1 MSPLPSLPVVKYGF
15 ADRRFIHAA
24 LAGVIAPAATI
35 RLVALAVA
43 HGFLSRRA
51 AIALLVC
58 GPLAL
63 ALALLVAAWR
73 LGCAGWDPL
82 DRVRSRPTVRETLPG
97 EYHDGLSAATLDQ
110 TATEGAVPTR
120 LFLYGLLYAVVV
132 PVATLA
138 VML

>member
-1 MSPLPSLPVVKYGF
+1 MRYGF

-43 HGFLSRRA
+43 HSVLSRPVA
-51 AIALLVC
+51 LALLV
-58 GPLAL
+58 GAPLAL

-73 LGCAGWDPL
+73 LGCTGWDPL
-82 DRVRSRPTVRETLPG
+82 DRVRTRPTVRETLPE

-110 TATEGAVPTR
+110 AATEGAVPTR
-120 LFLYGLLYAVVV
+120 LFLYGLLYAVVL

>member
-1 MSPLPSLPVVKYGF
+1 MKYGF

-73 LGCAGWDPL
+73 LGCAGLDPL
-82 DRVRSRPTVRETLPG
+82 DRVRSRPTARETLPE

-120 LFLYGLLYAVVV
+120 LFLYGLLYAVVL